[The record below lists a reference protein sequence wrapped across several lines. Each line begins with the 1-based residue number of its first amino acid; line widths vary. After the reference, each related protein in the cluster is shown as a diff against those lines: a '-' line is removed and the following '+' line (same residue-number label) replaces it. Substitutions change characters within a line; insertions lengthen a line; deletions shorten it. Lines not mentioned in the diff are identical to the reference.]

1 MDDSDQ
7 ERKRVNL
14 RVEADTKDK
23 WDAYVDKSDEYT
35 TLSGLI
41 RSAVNAEITATDDR
55 DSDGSRDDDGTS
67 DSRDYDERFNNIESL
82 LEEVQQSVESQ
93 YTDVPP
99 NDAGNEPQPYPEKE
113 VFQALPDDGAAVTAS
128 QLTEELDYKTSI
140 VTNTLGE
147 IMRKSESVESE
158 QIGGVT
164 VYSKEV

>member
-1 MDDSDQ
+1 MDDNDQ

-41 RSAVNAEITATDDR
+41 RSAVNTEITATDDR
-55 DSDGSRDDDGTS
+55 GSDDSRDDDGTG
-67 DSRDYDERFNNIESL
+67 DSRNHDERFDKIESL
-82 LEEVQQSVESQ
+82 LEQVQQSVESQ

-99 NDAGNEPQPYPEKE
+99 SDAGNEPQPYPEKE

-128 QLTEELDYKTSI
+128 QLAEELDYEASI

-147 IMRKSESVESE
+147 IMRKSESIERE
-158 QIGGVT
+158 RIDGVT